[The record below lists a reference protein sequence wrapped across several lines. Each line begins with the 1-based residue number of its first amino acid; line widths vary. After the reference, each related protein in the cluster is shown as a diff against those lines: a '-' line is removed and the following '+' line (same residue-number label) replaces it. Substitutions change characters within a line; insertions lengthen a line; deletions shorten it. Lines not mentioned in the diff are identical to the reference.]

1 MKRLLI
7 LLLCTMLGLSVFAQ
21 LTVTL
26 VVSPTPPSN
35 LSEWSQRKDAL
46 TYLVNYR
53 PGAIKQVKIKTVIK
67 LVDGTIAGTTNL
79 STARIIT
86 LADGNNIFNAMDVL
100 PLESMIFN
108 GKFKTTI
115 AATGKLPANNYIICV
130 TLVNPIDFAPVS
142 EERCRNFN
150 LASLQ
155 LPIGIMPASEATLL
169 TAQAQTA
176 IIFRWTPVSPRPSA
190 PVVYHVEVF
199 QVLPDQKPMQAF
211 RSNLPVLDKAV
222 TGSTQFIWQPQLSML
237 PFSTADSTA
246 TNNRLTFIWTIRAT
260 DLSGNPLGD
269 GNINGDGRSEPIIFF
284 VGNEPAAGKTV
295 PKQKQ
300 SASFGEK
307 LNAGKSA
314 LNDLLLTLNETETL
328 LAADKKSSETDLTAS
343 RDQVNRIKNAVATI
357 QTNLNNS
364 AVDEAVTKTNAM
376 NAEIKTLRQLLK
388 KLGKQYTTVSNVL
401 KTKHDTVKNS
411 INNVR

>member
-1 MKRLLI
+1 MKRFLI
-7 LLLCTMLGLSVFAQ
+7 LSLCTMLGLSAFAQ
-21 LTVTL
+21 INVTL
-26 VVSPTPPSN
+26 VVSPTPPST

-67 LVDGTIAGTTNL
+67 LVDGTVAGTTNL

-86 LADGNNIFNAMDVL
+86 LADGNNIFNAMEVL

-150 LASLQ
+150 LAALQ
-155 LPIGIMPASEATLL
+155 LPIAMMPASEATLL

-176 IIFRWTPVSPRPSA
+176 IMFRWTPVSPRPSS
-190 PVVYHVEVF
+190 PVVYHVQVF

-222 TGSTQFIWQPQLSML
+222 TGTTQFIWQPQLSML
-237 PFSTADSTA
+237 PFSAADSTSI
-246 TNNRLTFIWTIRAT
+246 NNRLTFIWTIRAT

-284 VGNEPAAGKTV
+284 VSNQPASEKTIS
-295 PKQKQ
+295 KQTQ
-300 SASFGEK
+300 GASFGEK
-307 LNAGKSA
+307 VNAGKSA
-314 LNDLLLTLNETETL
+314 LNDLLLTLNETETM
-328 LAADKKSSETDLTAS
+328 LAADKKSSETDLTAG
-343 RDQVNRIKNAVATI
+343 RNQVNRLKNAVATI
-357 QTNLNNS
+357 QTDLNNG
-364 AVDEAVTKTNAM
+364 AVAQAATKTKAM
-376 NAEIKTLRQLLK
+376 NADIKTLRQLLK
-388 KLGKQYTTVSNVL
+388 KLGKQYTTLLNVL